1 MAEREKPMAD
11 KTKLDR
17 LKGLLAKKKAE
28 RQKVLDDLYRDVT
41 HLYSETEAER
51 FERIMNTPE
60 AWTKL

>member
-1 MAEREKPMAD
+1 MTAQS
-11 KTKLDR
+11 KLDKLR
-17 LKGLLAKKKAE
+17 DLLAKKKAE